1 MATPVRHEIA
11 ALQRLTV
18 RQLRARY
25 AEVYGEGTPA
35 TNRAWL
41 VRRIA
46 YRLQVLAEGDLSE
59 RARRRA
65 AALANDAD
73 LRLHPPR
80 AQAAPAPQAVAPAPV
95 PKDPRLPPPGTVLA
109 RPYRGETLQVRVLDD
124 GFEFRGRVY
133 PSLSAVAKAATGSH
147 CNGFLFFRCALCNP
161 RGRNAHL
168 NDPRGELMDDRHS
181 TGGVTM

>member
-1 MATPVRHEIA
+1 MGTPVHHEIA
-11 ALQRLTV
+11 ALQRLSLP
-18 RQLRARY
+18 QLRARY
-25 AEVYGEGTPA
+25 AAVYGEGTPA

-65 AALANDAD
+65 AELANDAD

-80 AQAAPAPQAVAPAPV
+80 AEAAVPQPEVVPPAPL
-95 PKDPRLPPPGTVLA
+95 PKDERLPPPGTVLA
-109 RPYRGETLQVRVLDD
+109 RPYRGATLLVRVLDD
-124 GFEFRGRVY
+124 GFEFQGRVY

-147 CNGFLFFRCALCNP
+147 CNGFFFFRCALN
-161 RGRNAHL
+161 
-168 NDPRGELMDDRHS
+168 
-181 TGGVTM
+181 GGQR

>member
-1 MATPVRHEIA
+1 MSIHHDLA

-18 RQLRARY
+18 KQLRTRY
-25 AEVYGEGTPA
+25 AAVYGEGTA
-35 TNRAWL
+35 ASNRAWL
-41 VRRIA
+41 VKRIA

-73 LRLHPPR
+73 LRLYPPR
-80 AQAAPAPQAVAPAPV
+80 AERAAAEPEVTPPPV
-95 PKDPRLPPPGTVLA
+95 PKDGRLPPPGTVLA

-124 GFEFRGRVY
+124 GFEFQGRVY

-147 CNGFLFFRCALCNP
+147 CNGYLFFRGALN
-161 RGRNAHL
+161 
-168 NDPRGELMDDRHS
+168 
-181 TGGVTM
+181 GGKR

>member
-1 MATPVRHEIA
+1 MGTPVHHEIP

-25 AEVYGEGTPA
+25 AAVYGEGTA
-35 TNRAWL
+35 AANRAWL

-65 AALANDAD
+65 AELANDAD
-73 LRLHPPR
+73 LRLYPPR
-80 AQAAPAPQAVAPAPV
+80 TEPAVPKPEAPPAPLPR
-95 PKDPRLPPPGTVLA
+95 DGRLPPPGTVLA

-124 GFEFRGRVY
+124 GFEFHGRVY
-133 PSLSAVAKAATGSH
+133 ASLSAVAKAATGSH
-147 CNGFLFFRCALCNP
+147 CNGFLFFRLA
-161 RGRNAHL
+161 RN
-168 NDPRGELMDDRHS
+168 
-181 TGGVTM
+181 GGQR